1 MTAPRRLLL
10 AAALLTVLSVRAD
23 LIWSP
28 ETGWRSAGGVVSPL
42 VAPGDQGGKALDLMN
57 AARSAEE
64 QGAKGRALSLYE
76 SVAKQFPH
84 SIYAGEALYR
94 AGNLRLDRHQYV
106 TAFEHYQDAIQQHP
120 DNTHFNEIIGQ
131 EYTISAA
138 LIDGARGYWW
148 GVIPGFTNRRQGVD
162 YGETILK
169 TAPSSDYAPLVLMN
183 LSRGHQRLGE
193 KDESK
198 DALDRLISDYPR
210 SLLAPDA
217 YLRLA
222 QAYAADVQGPE
233 YDQGATN
240 QAITYFE
247 DFTLQFPKDPN
258 VPSAAKGIAD
268 LRTVLAKGKIQIG
281 DFYFY
286 KRDNFVAA
294 RVFYNEAITT
304 YPDSAEAAIAR
315 SRLAEVDKVEPTYKP
330 RKKFLGIF

>member
-1 MTAPRRLLL
+1 VPGVDSSD
-10 AAALLTVLSVRAD
+10 AL
-23 LIWSP
+23 
-28 ETGWRSAGGVVSPL
+28 G
-42 VAPGDQGGKALDLMN
+42 LMN
-57 AARSAEE
+57 RARAAEE
-64 QGAKGRALSLYE
+64 KGDTGGAASIYE
-76 SVAKQFPH
+76 SVAKKYPH
-84 SIYAGEALYR
+84 SIYAGEALFR
-94 AGNLRLDRHQYV
+94 AGNLRLGRRQYV
-106 TAFEHYQDAIQQHP
+106 PAFEHYEAAIKEHP
-120 DNTHFNEIIGQ
+120 DSPHFNEMIGQ
-131 EYTISAA
+131 EYTISSA

-162 YGETILK
+162 FGESILK

-183 LSRGHQRLGE
+183 VARGHQKLGD
-193 KDESK
+193 KDDAK
-198 DALDRLISDYPR
+198 DALDRLISNYPQ

-258 VPSAAKGIAD
+258 VPAAAKGIAD
-268 LRTVLAKGKIQIG
+268 LKAVLAKGKIQIG

-294 RVFYNEAITT
+294 RVFYNEAITIF
-304 YPDSAEAAIAR
+304 PDSAEAAIAR
-315 SRLAEVDKVEPTYKP
+315 QRLAAVDKIEPNFKP